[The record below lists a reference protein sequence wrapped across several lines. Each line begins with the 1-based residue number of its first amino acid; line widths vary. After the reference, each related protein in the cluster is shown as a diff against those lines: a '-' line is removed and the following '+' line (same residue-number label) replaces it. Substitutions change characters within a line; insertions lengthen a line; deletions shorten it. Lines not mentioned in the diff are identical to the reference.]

1 MGTFAA
7 GIIDTAWEIIDTVWE
22 CIICAITNSIIW
34 IKVNV
39 TLMYYVIIPCAF
51 LIHQQPDYAT
61 DYAHVKPRGEGTRRQ
76 GGQFRPD
83 RYTHVVLFSH

>member
-1 MGTFAA
+1 MGTLAA

-39 TLMYYVIIPCAF
+39 SLMYS
-51 LIHQQPDYAT
+51 HS
-61 DYAHVKPRGEGTRRQ
+61 H
-76 GGQFRPD
+76 
-83 RYTHVVLFSH
+83 LFISVASIARFHSAIDKLSAMKTIK